1 MGEGGEKVKGV
12 SKTILEEAWEKRGGG
27 GDGKREEGMKGV
39 YKKILE
45 EEWEREYGE
54 KGRGKEKKA

>member
-1 MGEGGEKVKGV
+1 MGEKG
-12 SKTILEEAWEKRGGG
+12 RG